1 MKDNTNL
8 ESLIYPFLSHPAPQI
23 HAKQIPQQDT
33 NITYTD
39 NAVEEGSTPNT
50 RAQKCCRT
58 HSHKWKTTD
67 IKIRI
72 LLIDDFEGK
81 KKSLY
86 CLICMPHY
94 KCLLLLLLSRFG
106 CVRLCATP

>member
-1 MKDNTNL
+1 MKDNANI
-8 ESLIYPFLSHPAPQI
+8 ESLIYPFLSHPAHQI

-50 RAQKCCRT
+50 RAQKCPRT
-58 HSHKWKTTD
+58 HKWKTTD

-81 KKSLY
+81 KKIS
-86 CLICMPHY
+86 
-94 KCLLLLLLSRFG
+94 LLLNMYASL
-106 CVRLCATP
+106 